1 MVPVKSCRIP
11 KPVRLAKKT
20 MKAYVATCLLML
32 SVGCIHANSHLSSQD
47 RILEQLKTQ
56 LNACH
61 VDVRGMRVDLS
72 VEWVTHARAQQCQRP
87 LDINLPEHKLG
98 AFLFPVQNLTPLD
111 GPSLG
116 DVADEFGKQ
125 VDAYL
130 RANGIPEKRIY
141 TGRDIGNYMNSN
153 AVQGG
158 PETGSDL

>member
-1 MVPVKSCRIP
+1 MM
-11 KPVRLAKKT
+11 

-32 SVGCIHANSHLSSQD
+32 SVGCIHANSHPSSQD
-47 RILEQLKTQ
+47 RILEQLKAQ

-61 VDVRGMRVDLS
+61 VDVRGIRVDLS

-116 DVADEFGKQ
+116 DVADEFRKQ

-141 TGRDIGNYMNSN
+141 TGRDIGNYMDPG
-153 AVQGG
+153 AEQVV
-158 PETGSDL
+158 PEMGSDL